1 MHLCAKIVCFFVA
14 AVFDDYVNVL
24 YLFCLCFCV
33 LVCANEC
40 LYKFA
45 IKNYKYN
52 T

>member
-1 MHLCAKIVCFFVA
+1 MHLCAKIVCFLLLLYFMITLM
-14 AVFDDYVNVL
+14 FYFICL
-24 YLFCLCFCV
+24 YLCV

>member
-1 MHLCAKIVCFFVA
+1 MHLCVRIVCFLLL
-14 AVFDDYVNVL
+14 L
-24 YLFCLCFCV
+24 YLMITLMFYFFYWCFFLF